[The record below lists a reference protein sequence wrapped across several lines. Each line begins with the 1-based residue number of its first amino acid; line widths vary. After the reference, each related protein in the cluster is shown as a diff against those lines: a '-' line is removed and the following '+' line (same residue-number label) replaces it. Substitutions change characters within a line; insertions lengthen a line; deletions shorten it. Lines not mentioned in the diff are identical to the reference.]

1 VFQSIVRA
9 TALLALA
16 ALALLAQDSRPQF
29 EVASIKLAPADA
41 RGRMFGSHGPGMF
54 NTENMPVKALI
65 SNAYGVKDFQLSG
78 GPSWISTEG
87 YTINAKAPAEGTPE
101 ERWKK
106 MKLMLQVLL
115 EDRFQLKFHRESKE
129 MPTYALTVAKGG
141 LKLPPADCIP
151 FDETNRPAPP
161 APGQPPIRFCGNMR
175 ISRNGPNSVVDAYGT
190 TTADLVGWLSSVT
203 SRVVIDKTGHTGTFD
218 AKFEYAPDLLQSA
231 PAGEGSVAPPP
242 ETAPALITVLQE
254 KFGLKLESERGQV
267 EILVIDRVER
277 PSGN

>member
-1 VFQSIVRA
+1 MTQSMVRA

-29 EVASIKLAPADA
+29 EVASIKPAPADA
-41 RGRMFGSHGPGMF
+41 RGSMFGSHGPGMF
-54 NTENMPVKALI
+54 NTENMPVKVLI
-65 SNAYGVKDFQLSG
+65 ANAYGVKDFQLSG
-78 GPSWISTEG
+78 GPSWTSTEG

-115 EDRFQLKFHRESKE
+115 EDRFQLKFHRETKE
-129 MPTYALTVAKGG
+129 MPIYALTVAKGG

-151 FDETNRPAPP
+151 FDEKNRPAPP

-175 ISRNGPNSVVDAYGT
+175 ISRNGPNSVFDAYGT

-203 SRVVIDKTGHTGTFD
+203 SRVVIDKTGHIGTFD
-218 AKFEYAPDLLQSA
+218 AKFEYARDLFQSA
-231 PAGEGSVAPPP
+231 PAGEGSGTPPP